1 MAVLCPNL
9 EQDVALDLL
18 FYTGFD
24 LEHEDLFLCLIFTQR
39 LMNEQKIEPSDKRC
53 LGHWVSNKFWLIL
66 YYQNLF
72 DSQISVFQEWWHF
85 FLKRACRCQQR
96 LQPTRKR
103 PAFVLARL
111 TRPSCA

>member
-53 LGHWVSNKFWLIL
+53 LGHWVSNKFWLIPSNFHL
-66 YYQNLF
+66 HEKKSGL
-72 DSQISVFQEWWHF
+72 SWQEIYKALKT
-85 FLKRACRCQQR
+85 FL
-96 LQPTRKR
+96 
-103 PAFVLARL
+103 
-111 TRPSCA
+111 PSS